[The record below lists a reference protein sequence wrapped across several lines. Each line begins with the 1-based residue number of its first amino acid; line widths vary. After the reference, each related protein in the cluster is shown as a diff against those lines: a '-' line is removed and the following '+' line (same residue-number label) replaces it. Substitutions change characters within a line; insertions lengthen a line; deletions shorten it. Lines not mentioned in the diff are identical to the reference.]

1 MKGMNQ
7 FAKTHSHA
15 LTLLKGSMEKKKA
28 NFYVEKGYPS
38 LNHFLVQ
45 KHRTPFYGEI
55 EMGVKKIKGNIQH
68 HVHCFLRE
76 IHPLLLKLL
85 LKMNNYVLMNDG
97 NPKFRIIHQH
107 LKLVITLITKQL
119 N

>member
-38 LNHFLVQ
+38 LNHFLDQ

-55 EMGVKKIKGNIQH
+55 EMGVKKIKGTFNITFI
-68 HVHCFLRE
+68 VF
-76 IHPLLLKLL
+76 
-85 LKMNNYVLMNDG
+85 YVKSIL
-97 NPKFRIIHQH
+97 FYSSSY
-107 LKLVITLITKQL
+107 
-119 N
+119 

>member
-38 LNHFLVQ
+38 LNHFLDQ
-45 KHRTPFYGEI
+45 KHRTHFMERLRWGL
-55 EMGVKKIKGNIQH
+55 KK
-68 HVHCFLRE
+68 
-76 IHPLLLKLL
+76 
-85 LKMNNYVLMNDG
+85 
-97 NPKFRIIHQH
+97 
-107 LKLVITLITKQL
+107 
-119 N
+119 

>member
-38 LNHFLVQ
+38 LNHFLDQ

-55 EMGVKKIKGNIQH
+55 EMGVKKIKGKGVQGGATA
-68 HVHCFLRE
+68 VRE
-76 IHPLLLKLL
+76 GRSADIP
-85 LKMNNYVLMNDG
+85 G
-97 NPKFRIIHQH
+97 
-107 LKLVITLITKQL
+107 
-119 N
+119 

>member
-1 MKGMNQ
+1 MNQ

-38 LNHFLVQ
+38 LNHFLDQ
-45 KHRTPFYGEI
+45 KHRTLFYGEI

-68 HVHCFLRE
+68 HVHCSPTSQISDYTYHEATQL
-76 IHPLLLKLL
+76 I
-85 LKMNNYVLMNDG
+85 
-97 NPKFRIIHQH
+97 PKTRFA
-107 LKLVITLITKQL
+107 
-119 N
+119 

>member
-1 MKGMNQ
+1 MNQ

-38 LNHFLVQ
+38 LNHFLDQ

-55 EMGVKKIKGNIQH
+55 
-68 HVHCFLRE
+68 
-76 IHPLLLKLL
+76 
-85 LKMNNYVLMNDG
+85 
-97 NPKFRIIHQH
+97 
-107 LKLVITLITKQL
+107 
-119 N
+119 